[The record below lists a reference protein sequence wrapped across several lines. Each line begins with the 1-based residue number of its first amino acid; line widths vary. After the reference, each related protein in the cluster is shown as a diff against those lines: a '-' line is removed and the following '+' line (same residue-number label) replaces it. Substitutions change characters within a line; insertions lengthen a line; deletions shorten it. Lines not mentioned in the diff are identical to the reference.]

1 MGVPIKWRGG
11 EYGWISSWQHPTCL
25 RVPDVSRAELATQI
39 HGLNDLSTEDRK
51 ATLDELTSKDAVQL
65 DPIDPNDPSFSKRD
79 DSKPAP
85 RLDAPR
91 QLTRPLLGFQQEGL
105 GWMVANEAGAF
116 FFLKATSVVT
126 MDPWENPPSTTRSSE
141 I

>member
-65 DPIDPNDPSFSKRD
+65 DTIDPNDLSFSKRD
-79 DSKPAP
+79 DSKPIP

-105 GWMVANEAGAF
+105 GWIC
-116 FFLKATSVVT
+116 LLYTS
-126 MDPWENPPSTTRSSE
+126 DAADD
-141 I
+141 